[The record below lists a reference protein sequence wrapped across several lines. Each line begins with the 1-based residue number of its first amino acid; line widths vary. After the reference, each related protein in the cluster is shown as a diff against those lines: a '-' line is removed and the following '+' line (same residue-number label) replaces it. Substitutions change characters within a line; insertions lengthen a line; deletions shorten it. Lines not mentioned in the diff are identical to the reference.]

1 MIKHGEMEFN
11 LSGIDIAIVA
21 VYFIGIVAWGL
32 IHSARKNAEDYFL
45 GGRGMKWPF
54 VGLSMFAMVVSSS
67 ALIGW
72 AGDAY
77 STGISVFNYATSGAI
92 FVLVFV
98 LVFFLPFYLKNKIYT
113 LPEFLAGRYDH
124 RSRLYFSVLSIIGYT
139 FLDAAITLYAG
150 ALMLKMIF
158 PGAEIW
164 FLILCLAAVAASYS
178 IIGGLSSVMYADLL
192 QSVFLLTGSI
202 VLTITAFSTAG
213 GWSSVMDNTPD
224 DLLSM
229 IRPLDDPSVPW
240 PTLIISLPL
249 LGFYFWGISQ
259 AMVQRTL
266 SAKSINHGRWGNL
279 FAAFLN
285 FAIFFVMILPGI
297 AGRSIFPDLEKG
309 DMIYPKLVFELLPK
323 GLIGL
328 VLAGLIAAMAS
339 TLSSILNSASTL
351 FTMDIMPRIK
361 PNLSSK
367 QKVTIGNIAGLVIII
382 TSALWAPQIEK
393 YDSIVKYFQEL
404 LSYLTPPIVA
414 TFVLGVF
421 WKRANRY
428 GAFAGLMSGFL
439 IAALLLILNEH
450 SPLRH
455 IHFLYVAPVVFVFS
469 SIVIVITSLLTEPE
483 DQEKISKYTWT
494 VKLFHQ
500 ETEELRGVPWYKNF
514 RIISIILVVLTITF
528 MIYWR

>member
-1 MIKHGEMEFN
+1 MDFN
-11 LSGIDIAIVA
+11 LSGIDVAIVV
-21 VYFIGIVAWGL
+21 VYFVGIVTWGL
-32 IHSARKNAEDYFL
+32 IHSARKSAEDYFL

-67 ALIGW
+67 ALVGW

-113 LPEFLAGRYDH
+113 LPEFLEGRYDR
-124 RSRLYFSVLSIIGYT
+124 RSRLYFSGLSIVGYT
-139 FLDAAITLYAG
+139 FLDASVTLYAG

-158 PGAEIW
+158 PGTELWLLVI
-164 FLILCLAAVAASYS
+164 CLAAVAASYT
-178 IIGGLSSVMYADLL
+178 IIGGLTSVMYADLL
-192 QSVFLLTGSI
+192 QSSFLLIGSV
-202 VLTITAFSTAG
+202 VLTITAFSSAG

-224 DLLSM
+224 DLLSL

-297 AGRSIFPDLEKG
+297 AGRSIFPDLEKA

-351 FTMDIMPRIK
+351 FTMDIMSGIR
-361 PNLSSK
+361 PNMSSK
-367 QKVTIGNIAGLVIII
+367 QKVVIGNIAGLVIITI
-382 TSALWAPQIEK
+382 SALWAPQIAK
-393 YDSIVKYFQEL
+393 FDSMVKYFQEL

-421 WKRANRY
+421 WKRATRH

-439 IAALLLILNEH
+439 IAAILLILNDH

-455 IHFLYVAPVVFVFS
+455 IHFLYVAPVVFACS
-469 SIVIVITSLLTEPE
+469 TLVIVITSLLTEPE
-483 DQEKISKYTWT
+483 EEEKISRYTWT
-494 VKLFHQ
+494 VKLFRE
-500 ETEELRGVPWYKNF
+500 ETLELRGTPWYQNF
-514 RIISIILVVLTITF
+514 RIISIILVVITIIF